1 LSLILDLIDNIGKK
15 KVFTEMDLRWKY
27 NNMRIKEEEKLRDI
41 IKIRDLAVFIDDVM
55 VRMEI
60 EEEYNNIIKE

>member
-1 LSLILDLIDNIGKK
+1 MK
-15 KVFTEMDLRWKY
+15 
-27 NNMRIKEEEKLRDI
+27 IKEEEELRDI